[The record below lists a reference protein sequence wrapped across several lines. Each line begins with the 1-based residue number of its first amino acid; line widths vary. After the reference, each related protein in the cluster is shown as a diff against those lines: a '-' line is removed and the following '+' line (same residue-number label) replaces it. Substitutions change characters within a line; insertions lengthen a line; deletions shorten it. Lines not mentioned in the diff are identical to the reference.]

1 VHRRRGAAAG
11 AAVVLLLPDVSAG
24 ARPAAVDDAAYR
36 TAAAAWTRCFG
47 DSARVPQFPSR
58 PDPEDSGAGLDV
70 RRTARGFRV
79 DAFASGN
86 GVEGGHTDVTI
97 DFEPH
102 GCRALWS
109 IENAFDGALGS
120 RVEGGWVNRGAP
132 TEAEVRDLVAEPAR
146 ADDARDAFARA
157 WLGHRCPGGPD
168 SHLAWERAI
177 EGPIAPTQ
185 PAHDG
190 LPLRAPRTFWSAAA
204 VDAIGARGALR
215 RFDSGDEDDDDE
227 GPSGPRARQ
236 DVQLDGVSIP
246 PIGRPTPTFATG
258 RFQLFEATIP
268 GRNEGKAIA
277 VMDRAANRHRWAV
290 VTRGCV
296 QGTTVSWIGAIGDR
310 IVGVTSSRH
319 GRYAEGDAILVIDA
333 PTATAW
339 AIRLPDNIRQQRLES
354 DGKVRASLS
363 RSILSLRVARA
374 KAKIDLAPLLAQI
387 PAG

>member
-1 VHRRRGAAAG
+1 VNRRGAAAG
-11 AAVVLLLPDVSAG
+11 AVLVLLLPGVCTG
-24 ARPAAVDDAAYR
+24 ARRPTFDDPAFRAAD
-36 TAAAAWTRCFG
+36 AAWTACFG
-47 DSARVPQFPSR
+47 DSPRVPQFPSR
-58 PDPEDSGAGLDV
+58 PDPEDYGAGLAV
-70 RRTARGFRV
+70 RRTTRGFRV

-86 GVEGGHTDVTI
+86 GVEAGYTDITI
-97 DFEPH
+97 DFEPQ

-120 RVEGGWVNRGAP
+120 RVEAGWVNRGAP
-132 TEAEVRDLVAEPAR
+132 TEAEVRDLIAEPAR
-146 ADDARDAFARA
+146 ADDAGDAFARA
-157 WLGHRCPGGPD
+157 WLGHRCAGGPD
-168 SHLAWERAI
+168 SDLAWDRAI

-190 LPLRAPRTFWSAAA
+190 PPLRAPRTFWSAAA
-204 VDAIGARGALR
+204 LDAIGASGAAR
-215 RFDSGDEDDDDE
+215 HFDDDDDDDDDE
-227 GPSGPRARQ
+227 GTGAPRPRK

-246 PIGRPTPTFATG
+246 PIGRPRPTFAT
-258 RFQLFEATIP
+258 RRYQLFEATIP

-277 VMDRAANRHRWAV
+277 LLDRAANRHRWVV

-296 QGTTVSWIGAIGDR
+296 QGTTVSWLGTVGDR
-310 IVGVTSSRH
+310 IVGVTNSRH

-339 AIRLPDNIRQQRLES
+339 AIRLPDNIRDRRFDS

-363 RSILSLRVARA
+363 RSVLSLRAARA

-387 PAG
+387 PAR